1 MMNTPQSV
9 AGTQRPPGAL
19 AYGRDARSN
28 RWFCAFL
35 LAAAV
40 GMVGG
45 AFVLTPSP
53 VGWEAH
59 LRVLSPCLF
68 RVFTGLPC
76 PFCGMTTAF
85 TQMARGD
92 VGAAFKS
99 HVLGPAAY
107 AAAWALLFAALGGL
121 IRGRWPL
128 PEFAMS
134 PRFYRALI
142 AVVVI
147 AWAVNV
153 ARALLSA

>member
-1 MMNTPQSV
+1 MTMTPQSA
-9 AGTQRPPGAL
+9 AGMQRPRGAL
-19 AYGRDARSN
+19 VYGRDARSN
-28 RWFCAFL
+28 RWFSAFL

-40 GMVGG
+40 GMIAGSF
-45 AFVLTPSP
+45 ALTPDP

-85 TQMARGD
+85 MQMARGD
-92 VGAAFKS
+92 VAAALDS

-107 AAAWALLFAALGGL
+107 AAAWLLLLAALAGL
-121 IRGRWPL
+121 VRGRWPL

-147 AWAVNV
+147 AWAVNI
-153 ARALLSA
+153 ARALTGA

>member
-1 MMNTPQSV
+1 MNLNTSHQ
-9 AGTQRPPGAL
+9 A
-19 AYGRDARSN
+19 DFRS
-28 RWFCAFL
+28 RSDSSDF
-35 LAAAV
+35 
-40 GMVGG
+40 
-45 AFVLTPSP
+45 
-53 VGWEAH
+53 
-59 LRVLSPCLF
+59 
-68 RVFTGLPC
+68 LPC

-85 TQMARGD
+85 THMARGD

-107 AAAWALLFAALGGL
+107 AAAWLLLVAALAGL
-121 IRGRWPL
+121 VRGRWPL